1 MKINKSIRNFL
12 YLILIVFVVSIFY
25 ASFSTDKEEIKDV
38 SITKLVQ
45 EVEDKKVKEIK
56 ITGNKLEI
64 ELKNGDKQK
73 SVKEDSSSLLDYDI
87 NSEKVKI
94 TVVDD
99 QSKNLWIGLLSTL
112 LPVLLIG
119 AFIFFLFR
127 SAAAGSNKAMSFGK
141 STARISNIGR
151 KKVTFKDVA
160 GLLEAKQELLEVV
173 DFLKSPGKYS
183 KIGAEVPKGVLLLG
197 APGTGKTLLAK
208 AVAGEASVPFFSISA
223 SEFVEM
229 FVGVGASRVRDLF
242 LKAKRNAPS
251 IIFIDELDAI
261 GRMRG
266 TGMGGSHD
274 EREQTLNQILVE
286 MDGFETD
293 THVIIMA
300 ATNRP
305 DVLDAALLRPGRF
318 DRRVVVD
325 LPDRKERTAI
335 LKLHSKNKPLEKVFD
350 FEKIASGTAG
360 FSGADLKNL
369 MNEAA
374 ILTVRK
380 NKRKISMSEATE
392 ATEKVVLG
400 PERKSKAMSPDE
412 KEITAYHEAGH
423 AIMSSALK
431 HCDSVHKISIISR
444 GMAMGYTWSVPKED
458 KHLYSKTKFEDD
470 IASMLGGRVAEKIVF
485 SELTTGA
492 SNDLS
497 KATKVARKMVV
508 EFGMSDVIGPVSL
521 GEKEEV
527 IFLGKDFNE
536 KRNYS
541 EDVAK
546 QIDDEIKS
554 IIGKAENRTE
564 KILKENKELLDVI
577 STKLLKE
584 ETIEGKQFAEI
595 FKNNFKGKIPVKTV
609 K

>member
-1 MKINKSIRNFL
+1 MNKSIRNFL
-12 YLILIVFVVSIFY
+12 YLILIVFVFSIFY
-25 ASFSTDKEEIKDV
+25 SSFSTNKEEIKDV
-38 SITKLVQ
+38 SITKLIE
-45 EVEDKKVKEIK
+45 EVEGDKVKEIK
-56 ITGNKLEI
+56 ITGNRLDI

-73 SVKEDSSSLLDYDI
+73 SVKEGDVSLLEYGID
-87 NSEKVKI
+87 SEQVKI

-112 LPVLLIG
+112 LPVILIG

-127 SAAAGSNKAMSFGK
+127 SASAGSNRAMSFGK
-141 STARISNIGR
+141 STARVSNVGR

-160 GLLEAKQELLEVV
+160 GLEEAKQELLEVV
-173 DFLKSPGKYS
+173 DFLKNPAKFS

-242 LKAKRNAPS
+242 VKAKRNAPS

-266 TGMGGSHD
+266 AGLGGSHD

-293 THVIIMA
+293 THVIVMA

-305 DVLDAALLRPGRF
+305 DVLDSALLRPGRF

-325 LPDRKERTAI
+325 LPDKKERAAI
-335 LKLHSKNKPLEKVFD
+335 LKLHAKNKPLEKNFNFD
-350 FEKIASGTAG
+350 KIASGTVG

-374 ILTVRK
+374 ILAVRT
-380 NKRKISMSEATE
+380 NKTKIGMSEAGE
-392 ATEKVVLG
+392 ATEKVILG
-400 PERKSKAMSPDE
+400 PERKSRVMSTDE
-412 KEITAYHEAGH
+412 KKITAYHESGH
-423 AIMSSALK
+423 AIIASALK
-431 HCDSVHKISIISR
+431 NCDPIHKVSIISR
-444 GMAMGYTWSVPKED
+444 GMAMGYTWSIPEED

-470 IASMLGGRVAEKIVF
+470 IASMLGGRVAEKLIF
-485 SELTTGA
+485 GELTTGA
-492 SNDLS
+492 SNDLA
-497 KATKVARKMVV
+497 KATKIARKMVV
-508 EFGMSDVIGPVSL
+508 EFGMSDAIGPVSL

-527 IFLGKDFNE
+527 VFLGKDFSE

-541 EDVAK
+541 EDIAK
-546 QIDDEIKS
+546 QIDIEIKA
-554 IIGKAENRTE
+554 IIKKAENRSE
-564 KILKENKELLDVI
+564 KILKDNKKLLDVL

-584 ETIEGKQFAEI
+584 ETIEDKQFADI
-595 FKNNFKGKIPVKTV
+595 FRKNFKGKIPQKTI

>member
-1 MKINKSIRNFL
+1 MNKSIRNFL
-12 YLILIVFVVSIFY
+12 YLILIVFVFSIFY
-25 ASFSTDKEEIKDV
+25 TSFSTKKEEVKDV

-45 EVEDKKVKEIK
+45 EVESNEVKEIK
-56 ITGNKLEI
+56 ITGNKLDI

-73 SVKEDSSSLLDYDI
+73 SVKEADVSLLEYGID
-87 NSEKVKI
+87 SEQVKI
-94 TVVDD
+94 TVIDD

-112 LPVLLIG
+112 LPVILIG

-127 SAAAGSNKAMSFGK
+127 SAAAGSNRAMSFGK
-141 STARISNIGR
+141 SSARVSNIGR

-160 GLLEAKQELLEVV
+160 GLEEAKQELLEVV
-173 DFLKSPGKYS
+173 DFLKNPGKFS

-208 AVAGEASVPFFSISA
+208 AVAGEANVPFFSISA

-242 LKAKRNAPS
+242 VKAKRNAPS
-251 IIFIDELDAI
+251 IIFVDELDAI

-266 TGMGGSHD
+266 TGLGGSHD

-293 THVIIMA
+293 THVIVMA

-325 LPDRKERTAI
+325 LPDKKERAAI
-335 LKLHSKNKPLEKVFD
+335 LKLHAKNKPLEKVFD
-350 FEKIASGTAG
+350 FDKIASGTAG

-374 ILTVRK
+374 IHTVRK
-380 NKRKISMSEATE
+380 HKTKIGMSEATE
-392 ATEKVVLG
+392 ATEKVILG
-400 PERKSKAMSPDE
+400 PERKSKVMSTDE
-412 KEITAYHEAGH
+412 KKITAYHESGH
-423 AIMSSALK
+423 AVMASALK
-431 HCDSVHKISIISR
+431 HCDPIHKISIISR

-458 KHLYSKTKFEDD
+458 KHLYSKAKFEDD
-470 IASMLGGRVAEKIVF
+470 IASMLGGRVAEKLVF
-485 SELTTGA
+485 GELTTGA
-492 SNDLS
+492 SNDLA
-497 KATKVARKMVV
+497 KATKIARKMVV

-527 IFLGKDFNE
+527 VFLGKDFNE

-546 QIDDEIKS
+546 QIDIEIKA
-554 IIGKAENRTE
+554 IIEKGENRSE
-564 KILKENKELLDVI
+564 KILKHNKKLLDML
-577 STKLLKE
+577 SMKLLKE
-584 ETIEGKQFAEI
+584 ETIEDKQFADI
-595 FKNNFKGKIPVKTV
+595 FRKNFKGEIPQKTV